1 MGVVSMADT
10 VSRSVV
16 DAFCKAYA
24 ARDVD
29 RIADFLHDDVEWT
42 INGPVD
48 YLRFCGTHRGK
59 AAVLDLI
66 KRQVPEVLRT
76 FSFVPETVMVEG
88 NQLAMLHRQSAR
100 RTDDSR
106 VISYRVANFIRFH
119 DGKVIKNLSLLDSF
133 DVVEQVLGQP
143 LAGQRVAM
151 ASGDNVVA
159 L

>member
-100 RTDDSR
+100 RTDDGR

>member
-16 DAFCKAYA
+16 DAFCNAYA

-29 RIADFLHDDVEWT
+29 RIAGFLHDGVEWT

-100 RTDDSR
+100 RTDDGR

>member
-1 MGVVSMADT
+1 MGIASMSEN

-24 ARDVD
+24 TRDAD
-29 RIADFLHDDVEWT
+29 KIADFLHDDVEWT

-48 YLRFCGTHRGK
+48 FLHFCGTHHGK
-59 AAVLDLI
+59 AAVIDLI
-66 KRQVPEVLRT
+66 KRKVPEVLRT

-100 RTDDSR
+100 RTDDGR

-119 DGKVIKNLSLLDSF
+119 HGKVIKNLSLLDSF
-133 DVVEQVLGQP
+133 DAVEQVLGQP
-143 LAGQRVAM
+143 LAGQRIDMTA
-151 ASGDNVVA
+151 GDNVVA